1 MLIKI
6 KAKIPLLV
14 IPDLIRNL
22 VFTTL
27 VTWVR
32 LEILKPVVAGFS
44 LRFLP
49 QTRPKGTRLP
59 GVCIKTGNK
68 YDKVG
73 RKGKRPSTY
82 AKIQASADKP
92 HSSPPMG
99 EESAGMVY

>member
-1 MLIKI
+1 MRG
-6 KAKIPLLV
+6 LLSLFV

-44 LRFLP
+44 LRFLS

-59 GVCIKTGNK
+59 GCKKKQNAN
-68 YDKVG
+68 
-73 RKGKRPSTY
+73 RPSTY

-92 HSSPPMG
+92 HYSLQRG
-99 EESAGMVY
+99 KREEKRGCVKKQMKNR